1 MAPYRIDDVYVPP
14 VAFSFRVAIDGADS
28 DTSFQEVSG
37 FQVEI
42 ETEDVVEGGQNRF
55 VHRLPT
61 RTKYSNLVLKRG
73 VVTTASPFGRWVQQ
87 AMSNGLVRQKDD
99 ARNIVVQL
107 MDETRAP
114 LVVWKVFGAYPL
126 RWEHSQLN
134 SRSEEVLTETIELTY
149 QFFQRQNGGR

>member
-1 MAPYRIDDVYVPP
+1 MGKFREDDVYVPP
-14 VAFSFRVAIDGADS
+14 VAFSFRVAIDGAEG
-28 DTSFQEVSG
+28 DTGFQEVSG
-37 FQVEI
+37 FQVDI

-73 VVTTASPFGRWVQQ
+73 VVTTASEFGAWVSR
-87 AMSNGLVRQKDD
+87 AMSSGPVRQAD
-99 ARNIVVQL
+99 AKTIVVQL

-134 SRSEEVLTETIELTY
+134 SRSEEVLTETIELSY

>member
-1 MAPYRIDDVYVPP
+1 MGKFRDDDVYVPP
-14 VAFSFRVAIDGADS
+14 VAFSFRVAIDGAES

-37 FQVEI
+37 FQVDI

-55 VHRLPT
+55 VHKLPT

-73 VVTTASPFGRWVQQ
+73 VVTKSSAFGTWVAQ
-87 AMSNGLVRQKDD
+87 AMSRGLVRQND
-99 ARNIVVQL
+99 AKTIVVQL
-107 MDETRAP
+107 LDETRAP
-114 LVVWKVFGAYPL
+114 VVVWKVFGAYPL

-149 QFFQRQNGGR
+149 QFFQRQNGGQ